1 MPQSLALRDFPAPM
15 SCVQMEYGAREAP
28 QPQKGV
34 ALVFAYPLIAA
45 RPKALSQERYGELID
60 EALAVWSALVRRMA
74 FFCAGYESKDIHPGG
89 KMLAFEN
96 VSDAMAFCT
105 RVQVELMHA
114 DWPEELLEIDAY
126 RAQYFAEEEDA
137 GDEFFRFS
145 EHEDGG
151 DDDVLEKAAPGALSK
166 QGSGQS
172 RRGRR
177 PESPRQFSHVRS
189 AAEFRSASMESDGSG
204 GGRSPSFASSR
215 ASSGAGRSPSFAS
228 SGASSRASS
237 LRDEELEDPD
247 APAPGGPGA
256 ELGQDR
262 GARGDGAVLVGRG
275 LPVKMGIAWGYPE
288 SIKPQSTT
296 GRYAPH
302 THTHIKTPRAIEGG
316 PDDDSDPGAH

>member
-45 RPKALSQERYGELID
+45 RPKAVSQERYGELID

-74 FFCAGYESKDIHPGG
+74 FFCSGYESKDIYPGG

-114 DWPEELLEIDAY
+114 DWPEGLLEIDAY
-126 RAQYFAEEEDA
+126 RAQYFAEEEEDA

-145 EHEDGG
+145 EHDDGDG
-151 DDDVLEKAAPGALSK
+151 DDVLENAAPGALSK

-172 RRGRR
+172 RRGRQ
-177 PESPRQFSHVRS
+177 PQSPRQFTHVRS

-215 ASSGAGRSPSFAS
+215 ASSGPGRSPSF
-228 SGASSRASS
+228 ASSRASS

-247 APAPGGPGA
+247 APAPGGPGV
-256 ELGQDR
+256 ELGQDAGGTSR
-262 GARGDGAVLVGRG
+262 GASFDGAVLVGRG

-296 GRYAPH
+296 GRYGTTRPPPTD
-302 THTHIKTPRAIEGG
+302 THTNTDRRDRGRA
-316 PDDDSDPGAH
+316 